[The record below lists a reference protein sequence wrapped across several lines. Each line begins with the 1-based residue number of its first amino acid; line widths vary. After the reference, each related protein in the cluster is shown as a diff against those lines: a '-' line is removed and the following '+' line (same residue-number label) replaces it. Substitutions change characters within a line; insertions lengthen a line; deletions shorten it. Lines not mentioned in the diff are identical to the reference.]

1 MDDVI
6 SGKII
11 LDIEMAKK
19 FIEECAQQITHPL
32 KHDSQTAV
40 SQYNRKICG
49 KKKQQLQICLGL
61 DCRSIS
67 GTKTVNL

>member
-49 KKKQQLQICLGL
+49 KKKTTIADLPRVRLPIYLWYKNC
-61 DCRSIS
+61 
-67 GTKTVNL
+67 